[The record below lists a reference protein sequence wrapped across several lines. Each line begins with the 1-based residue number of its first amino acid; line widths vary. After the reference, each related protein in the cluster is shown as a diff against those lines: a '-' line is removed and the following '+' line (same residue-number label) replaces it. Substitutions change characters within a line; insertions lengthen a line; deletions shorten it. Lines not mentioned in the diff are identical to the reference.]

1 MDQLPL
7 LPLNKRTVGLSNI
20 LDSELTWRTPCEGPY
35 GKVIGAAVMD
45 GELLIKIVQR
55 IKTVA
60 GIEAFLVLPV
70 AALHFSV
77 VPWCVGTDELV
88 VYTELCSGSLKQGG
102 QVTFAVGETISELK
116 SVVRL
121 DALHPDTPAGI
132 PLEQPL
138 QKVSRRVGALLGI
151 GGQEAQAGEFIY
163 GSVLEQAQLRVC
175 NTPAGY
181 DFHIHLDPL
190 AWIGHL
196 LVGLGFVRLF
206 LLCRWKHPQLPH
218 HPEQALRT
226 ACITPQPQP
235 MPQFHHAKAGI
246 SAAQIPDEFE
256 FCFCVLIWMAVGT
269 PGLTGQRARRS
280 VPAGLPEVDV
290 RPALVVLPAGTAHA
304 VFLRILHQGLP
315 ICHVLCYTLAHEGY
329 SPLSFS
335 CCSQL
340 QL

>member
-1 MDQLPL
+1 M
-7 LPLNKRTVGLSNI
+7 
-20 LDSELTWRTPCEGPY
+20 
-35 GKVIGAAVMD
+35 
-45 GELLIKIVQR
+45 
-55 IKTVA
+55 
-60 GIEAFLVLPV
+60 
-70 AALHFSV
+70 AALHLAV
-77 VPWCVGTDELV
+77 VAGRVGTDELV

-102 QVTFAVGETISELK
+102 QVMFAVGETIGELK
-116 SVVRL
+116 SVVCL
-121 DALHPDTPAGI
+121 DTLHPDAPAGI

-196 LVGLGFVRLF
+196 LVGLGLIRWFF
-206 LLCRWKHPQLPH
+206 LSCRKHPQLPH

-235 MPQFHHAKAGI
+235 MPQFHYAEAGI
-246 SAAQIPDEFE
+246 SAAQIPDKFE

-269 PGLTGQRARRS
+269 PGLTGHRARRS

-290 RPALVVLPAGTAHA
+290 RAALVVLPAGTAHA
-304 VFLRILHQGLP
+304 VYFIRDCRYAMSCVILLLMKDIAP
-315 ICHVLCYTLAHEGY
+315 SRSVVAHNFNY
-329 SPLSFS
+329 NR
-335 CCSQL
+335 
-340 QL
+340 